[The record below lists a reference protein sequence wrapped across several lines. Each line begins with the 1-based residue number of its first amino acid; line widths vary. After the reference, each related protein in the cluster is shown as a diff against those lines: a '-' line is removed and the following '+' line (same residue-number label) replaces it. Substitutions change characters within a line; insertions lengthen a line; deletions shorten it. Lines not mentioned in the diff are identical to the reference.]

1 MEKGKDPLAP
11 APSDGERAT
20 TPPAANDDDS
30 GAPHG
35 DAMAGPPKLWPPPK
49 SLTPITNRENPAA
62 IDKAM
67 KIFAVKVAVIGSVG
81 GVLFGYDLGV
91 VSGALLQ
98 LSARFDLQRPEE
110 KGLVVSILLAGSVC
124 GALIGGCFTDRY
136 GRRLAIMCTDLI
148 FIVGSFTIATSP
160 TLTQVLIGR
169 FAVGIGVSV
178 SAIADVAYLNEMA
191 PQKWR
196 GIIVSVNEM
205 MIAGG
210 FLLANFVDGMFATT
224 PGGWR
229 YMFGF
234 ASLIAAMQLCGMA
247 CMPRSPRW
255 LLLQGRRDE
264 AHASLVRIYG
274 GSQRRATVVLGA
286 LARSTEEEAQE
297 LSQQS
302 AFTTFRR
309 WRPQL
314 QIAVLLFFFA
324 QFSGQANILSYAPDM
339 FARAAGCADMPT
351 IEEVEACEATAV
363 WNAGYIG
370 SFKFLCVCIAVWKV
384 EEINRRTLLAAG
396 TITMAVALAVLSWS
410 YWYYEESPPPFLA
423 IGSMAVIAAAYSFSY
438 GPLNWL
444 ITAELFTVGV
454 RGRALGVATV
464 FNWMFQMM
472 VNMAFEPLVHATST
486 ATTFGLSF
494 FVCLLAL
501 GFIHAFLPETRGLE
515 SDEIVTYDVFAP
527 SQWRRRCCSR
537 ADRAAD
543 RRLQRN
549 VLSETSSRG
558 ESISEGNLGDDGEGG
573 GNGRSSIQL
582 ESVARPVH
590 DGQLARP

>member
-30 GAPHG
+30 GATDAPHG

-210 FLLANFVDGMFATT
+210 FLLG
-224 PGGWR
+224 
-229 YMFGF
+229 
-234 ASLIAAMQLCGMA
+234 ASRCL
-247 CMPRSPRW
+247 
-255 LLLQGRRDE
+255 
-264 AHASLVRIYG
+264 
-274 GSQRRATVVLGA
+274 
-286 LARSTEEEAQE
+286 
-297 LSQQS
+297 
-302 AFTTFRR
+302 
-309 WRPQL
+309 
-314 QIAVLLFFFA
+314 
-324 QFSGQANILSYAPDM
+324 
-339 FARAAGCADMPT
+339 
-351 IEEVEACEATAV
+351 
-363 WNAGYIG
+363 
-370 SFKFLCVCIAVWKV
+370 
-384 EEINRRTLLAAG
+384 RTL
-396 TITMAVALAVLSWS
+396 
-410 YWYYEESPPPFLA
+410 
-423 IGSMAVIAAAYSFSY
+423 
-438 GPLNWL
+438 
-444 ITAELFTVGV
+444 
-454 RGRALGVATV
+454 
-464 FNWMFQMM
+464 Q
-472 VNMAFEPLVHATST
+472 
-486 ATTFGLSF
+486 
-494 FVCLLAL
+494 
-501 GFIHAFLPETRGLE
+501 
-515 SDEIVTYDVFAP
+515 P
-527 SQWRRRCCSR
+527 S
-537 ADRAAD
+537 
-543 RRLQRN
+543 
-549 VLSETSSRG
+549 
-558 ESISEGNLGDDGEGG
+558 
-573 GNGRSSIQL
+573 
-582 ESVARPVH
+582 
-590 DGQLARP
+590 